1 MLTNCSDTVRIL
13 EEHGACV
20 DMSIKE
26 LLKKASYLEYKNGSK
41 KIKLKFIVNDEVY
54 ELNYIKPVE
63 ESEESNNAC

>member
-1 MLTNCSDTVRIL
+1 MLMNCADTVRIL

-54 ELNYIKPVE
+54 ELNYLKPAE
-63 ESEESNNAC
+63 GESEDD